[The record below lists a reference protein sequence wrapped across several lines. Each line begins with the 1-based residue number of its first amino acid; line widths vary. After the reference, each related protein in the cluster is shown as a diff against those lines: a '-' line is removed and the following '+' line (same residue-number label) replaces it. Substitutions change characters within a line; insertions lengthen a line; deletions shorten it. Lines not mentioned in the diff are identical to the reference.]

1 MIKAEKYL
9 TICICIAVC
18 FQRLSMAAGSIF
30 WGLSIAIFLYLL
42 CKNYKNVIFA
52 NSAKNYSSY
61 YKAFAVFAL
70 CTLPSVLFVSDLG
83 EGIKKFL
90 EMCIYRVAPFFMV
103 TLFLKNTKWI
113 KNIFWIFLA
122 YN

>member
-42 CKNYKNVIFA
+42 CKNYKNEIFA
-52 NSAKNYSSY
+52 NSANNYSSY

-70 CTLPSVLFVSDLG
+70 CILPSVLFVRYRSIGRG
-83 EGIKKFL
+83 EAPRFIFIKSLNGFSIHS
-90 EMCIYRVAPFFMV
+90 CG
-103 TLFLKNTKWI
+103 
-113 KNIFWIFLA
+113 
-122 YN
+122 